1 MFVANRVERIKQSTE
16 SAQWRYVASEDNPAD
31 HASRGLT
38 AGQLIASNWLTGPDL
53 LWQKDLPSQVVKVGE
68 ISSNDPELKKAQVH
82 DTQAKEVRSLLD
94 RLHKFSDWMRMVKAI
109 ARLKRLAKEK
119 KGLKPRSCEAS
130 SLEERREAELVIIKM
145 VQEAAFSQEIHCL
158 QRHKEMQIKDKT
170 KLHKLCP
177 FLDDQGILRVGG
189 RLTHAALHP
198 HVTHSAVLPRD
209 SHISVLLV
217 KHYHEKVHHQGRG
230 MTMNEL
236 RSSGVWILGCS
247 RAVSSHI
254 YKCTKCR
261 KFRRC
266 TEQQRMADLPQE
278 RVETAPPFTYCGMD
292 CFGPFYVKEGRK
304 ELKRYGVLLTCMC
317 SRAIHIVML
326 DDLTTDAFINTLR
339 SFIAIRGAVRQLR
352 CDQGTNFVG
361 AKHEFVI
368 ALKEMD
374 QEELKELGCD
384 RTIRSVL
391 MSILERSTKQLDC
404 SSLRTFLYEVM
415 AVVNSRPLTTD
426 HLSDSSSPEPLTPN
440 HILTM
445 KSTII
450 SPPPGKF
457 VKEDLYLRK
466 TWRRVQLL
474 ANTFWTRWKKE
485 CLLNLQHRQKWI
497 KDRRNAKINDI
508 VLLQDDAAPRNHW
521 KLAKVIEVYPGKD
534 GRVRRLKLLMSD
546 SALDG
551 KGRRISKPVH
561 LERPIQ
567 KTVTLLEAD

>member
-1 MFVANRVERIKQSTE
+1 
-16 SAQWRYVASEDNPAD
+16 
-31 HASRGLT
+31 
-38 AGQLIASNWLTGPDL
+38 
-53 LWQKDLPSQVVKVGE
+53 
-68 ISSNDPELKKAQVH
+68 
-82 DTQAKEVRSLLD
+82 
-94 RLHKFSDWMRMVKAI
+94 
-109 ARLKRLAKEK
+109 
-119 KGLKPRSCEAS
+119 
-130 SLEERREAELVIIKM
+130 
-145 VQEAAFSQEIHCL
+145 
-158 QRHKEMQIKDKT
+158 
-170 KLHKLCP
+170 
-177 FLDDQGILRVGG
+177 
-189 RLTHAALHP
+189 
-198 HVTHSAVLPRD
+198 
-209 SHISVLLV
+209 
-217 KHYHEKVHHQGRG
+217 
-230 MTMNEL
+230 
-236 RSSGVWILGCS
+236 
-247 RAVSSHI
+247 
-254 YKCTKCR
+254 
-261 KFRRC
+261 
-266 TEQQRMADLPQE
+266 
-278 RVETAPPFTYCGMD
+278 
-292 CFGPFYVKEGRK
+292 
-304 ELKRYGVLLTCMC
+304 
-317 SRAIHIVML
+317 
-326 DDLTTDAFINTLR
+326 
-339 SFIAIRGAVRQLR
+339 
-352 CDQGTNFVG
+352 
-361 AKHEFVI
+361 
-368 ALKEMD
+368 
-374 QEELKELGCD
+374 
-384 RTIRSVL
+384 
-391 MSILERSTKQLDC
+391 
-404 SSLRTFLYEVM
+404 M